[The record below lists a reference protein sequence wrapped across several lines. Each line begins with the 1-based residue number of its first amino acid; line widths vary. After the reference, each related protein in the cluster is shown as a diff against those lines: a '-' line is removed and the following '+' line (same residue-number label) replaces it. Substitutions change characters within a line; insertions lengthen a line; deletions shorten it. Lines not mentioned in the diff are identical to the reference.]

1 MVVEDDDRKWEFTAE
16 RISVAMAA
24 DGGARERARE
34 AGVVWE
40 GEEGV
45 RHLGEGIRARRDG
58 HGMGTGHTSRA
69 TRAGGV
75 RGQLD
80 HGDDEQQTVKPISFG
95 LSTFRF
101 Y

>member
-1 MVVEDDDRKWEFTAE
+1 MVVEDDDRKWDFTAKW
-16 RISVAMAA
+16 ISVAMAA
-24 DGGARERARE
+24 DGGARARARE
-34 AGVVWE
+34 VGVVWE

-58 HGMGTGHTSRA
+58 RGMGTGHTSRA

>member
-1 MVVEDDDRKWEFTAE
+1 LVVEDDDRKWDFTAKW
-16 RISVAMAA
+16 ISVAMAA
-24 DGGARERARE
+24 DGGARARARE

-45 RHLGEGIRARRDG
+45 RHLDKEIRAWRDG
-58 HGMGTGHTSRA
+58 LGMGAGHTSRA

-80 HGDDEQQTVKPISFG
+80 HGDDEQQTFKPINFG
-95 LSTFRF
+95 
-101 Y
+101 

>member
-1 MVVEDDDRKWEFTAE
+1 MLGE
-16 RISVAMAA
+16 SAA
-24 DGGARERARE
+24 GGGVRTRARE

-45 RHLGEGIRARRDG
+45 RHLGEGIRAQQDG
-58 HGMGTGHTSRA
+58 HGVGTGRASRA
-69 TRAGGV
+69 MRAGGV

-95 LSTFRF
+95 
-101 Y
+101 

>member
-1 MVVEDDDRKWEFTAE
+1 MVVEDDDRKWDFTAKW
-16 RISVAMAA
+16 ISVAMAA
-24 DGGARERARE
+24 DGGARARARE

-45 RHLGEGIRARRDG
+45 RHLDEGIRVQRAG

-80 HGDDEQQTVKPISFG
+80 HGDDEQQRVKPISFG
-95 LSTFRF
+95 LSTFKF